1 MLRLCCVRE
10 RNCKHYLADFIGDLD
25 DGIASEVRYF
35 PQELP
40 RCPLGFC
47 KGGAKIW
54 KFDAVWIYLKLR
66 LARMWRL

>member
-1 MLRLCCVRE
+1 
-10 RNCKHYLADFIGDLD
+10 LAGFIGNLD
-25 DGIASEVRYF
+25 DGISSEVRSF

-40 RCPLGFC
+40 RRPLGFC

-66 LARMWRL
+66 LARMWR